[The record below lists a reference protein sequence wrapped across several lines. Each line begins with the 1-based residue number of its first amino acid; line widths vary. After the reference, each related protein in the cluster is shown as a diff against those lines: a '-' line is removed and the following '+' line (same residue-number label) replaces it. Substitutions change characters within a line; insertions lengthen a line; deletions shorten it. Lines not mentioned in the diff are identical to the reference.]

1 MMQIVYFSQKQQFLA
16 EMESQEGEKV
26 YVAPSPAKSDGL
38 RNRLSATNS
47 HDVITIAKFTSNL
60 VEALWQNEDKPLVK
74 RKSELLLI
82 FGILKDKYL
91 PELGY
96 EQFNQAYNLF
106 SDLRSF
112 TLDQDALSS
121 VLDEQ
126 PEIIR
131 NAVLLFWKLLE
142 VTGLHDEHGAYRE
155 IAERLRSSDESDEL
169 NKTYIVW
176 GFQHLNGQQVD
187 LLKALAI
194 RYQVIIPFPAG
205 LKSKLKK
212 SDWVSWLKDSQTL
225 ETDLP
230 VTAENPAG
238 QWMTINSREVSL
250 HLKNLLKDGDQIIL
264 GVSKLSPSHLDIVPS
279 QNVGFKIP
287 HTILVNELKEI
298 AEELKHFKGTHHEL
312 YTFVNDGMKT
322 ARTLKHFRGW
332 QLYAEALTSI
342 SDQTDEVLDV
352 DSFLLKVLGEVVGL
366 NQPRTSYVPVSPS
379 KFTIDLKDMS
389 SLEDVDRKRRVILC
403 VDERFEEIQSL
414 GQSYTESIQRSL
426 ASLGPMK
433 RNELELLFKQWEFKE
448 LFSQAEVLVLMNE
461 GTLKHSLIWKR
472 MFSDIELNKIPK
484 VSEVKERILKDH
496 FVAIQKK
503 SFQGTFSASKLQSF
517 IDCPRKFYFNYVDRV
532 FPQVMLEKDFDP
544 MTSGTIIHEI
554 IERFFK
560 ENVQDENLKDLTS
573 RVMAAYIKEKS
584 LKLAKEVYLQRELVF
599 NHRARNGI
607 DFIRQLETVIGEKI
621 DWKIEEP
628 FKLNDG
634 FTMNGRIDCMG
645 VGQKYLFLLDFKST
659 EFSASSNNEVSD
671 MESIQL
677 WAYAHASQTLVKD
690 FENKTVILG
699 YVVLDDPSSS
709 NLLTSDE
716 ELAAKLKEARFC
728 KSFKFK
734 EEFPLKLKEAQE
746 KMTELTLA
754 IASEKEFPA
763 RPRKTGTC
771 KFCELNKVCVKSVVA
786 DVQIS

>member
-1 MMQIVYFSQKQQFLA
+1 MQIVYFSRKQQFLT

-26 YVAPSPAKSDGL
+26 YVAPSPAKADGL
-38 RNRLSATNS
+38 RNRLSANS
-47 HDVITIAKFTSNL
+47 SQDVITIAKFTSNL
-60 VEALWQNEDKPLVK
+60 VEALWQGEEKPLVK

-126 PEIIR
+126 PEIIKK
-131 NAVLLFWKLLE
+131 AVLLFWKLLE
-142 VTGLHDEHGAYRE
+142 VTGFHDEHGAYRE
-155 IAERLRSSDESDEL
+155 IAERLRSSSENDDL
-169 NKTYIVW
+169 NKTYVFW

-194 RYQVIIPFPAG
+194 RYKVIIPFPYA

-225 ETDLP
+225 ETDLEL
-230 VTAENPAG
+230 TEERPAG
-238 QWMTINSREVSL
+238 KWVTINSREIAF
-250 HLKNLLKDGDQIIL
+250 HLKNLLRDNDQIIL

-279 QNVGFKIP
+279 QKVSFKIP
-287 HTILVNELKEI
+287 HQILLNELREI
-298 AEELKHFKGTHHEL
+298 SEELKHFRGNHQEL
-312 YTFVNDGMKT
+312 YTHVNESIKK
-322 ARTLKHFRGW
+322 ARSLKHFRGW
-332 QLYAEALTSI
+332 QLYAEALKSI
-342 SDQTDEVLDV
+342 SDETDELLNV

-366 NQPRTSYVPVSPS
+366 NQPRTSYVPVSSS

-426 ASLGPMK
+426 AALGPMK
-433 RNELELLFKQWEFKE
+433 RNELELLFKQWEFWE

-472 MFSDIELNKIPK
+472 LFSDIELTKETK
-484 VSEVKERILKDH
+484 VSDSRERKLKDH
-496 FVAIQKK
+496 FLSIEKK
-503 SFQGTFSASKLQSF
+503 TFEGTFSASKLQSF

-532 FPQVMLEKDFDP
+532 FPQLMLEKDFDP

-560 ENVQDENLKDLTS
+560 ENLQIEELKELTA
-573 RVMAAYIKEKS
+573 RIMTAYIKEK
-584 LKLAKEVYLQRELVF
+584 KLTLAREVYLQRELVF
-599 NHRARNGI
+599 NHRALNGI
-607 DFIRQLETVIGEKI
+607 TFIRQLETVIGEKI
-621 DWKIEEP
+621 EWKIEEP
-628 FKLNDG
+628 FRLTEG

-645 VGQKYLFLLDFKST
+645 IGQKTLFLLDFKST
-659 EFSASSNNEVSD
+659 EFSASSNIEVND
-671 MESIQL
+671 LESIQL
-677 WAYAHASQTLVKD
+677 WAYAHASKNLIKD
-690 FENKTVILG
+690 FDSRTIVLG

-716 ELAAKLKEARFC
+716 EVAAKLKEAKFC
-728 KSFKFK
+728 KSFRFK

-746 KMTELTLA
+746 KMTQLTLA
-754 IASEKEFPA
+754 IAQEKEFSA
-763 RPRKTGTC
+763 KPRKNGTC
-771 KFCELNKVCVKSVVA
+771 NFCELNKVCVKSVVA
-786 DVQIS
+786 DV